1 MKLNKI
7 ITALLVVALTYQ
19 SCDILKQMVTFTKCD
34 FKMNSLSN
42 ARLADVMVQN
52 KKSFSD
58 LTISDAANVTKSLIG
73 GKLPLTFDL
82 NIEVKNPNTTPASMQ
97 KMEWR
102 VFLDDIQ
109 ITEGVMDQKV
119 SIQPG
124 ASQIIPLSVAVDLK
138 KVFNNE
144 TKNALINLGLNLTD
158 AGGYPTRVRLDI
170 KPTVYVGS
178 FALAYPGYFSLK
190 KEFGSN

>member
-1 MKLNKI
+1 MKLNRI
-7 ITALLVVALTYQ
+7 ILALLVVAFTYQ
-19 SCDILKQMVTFTKCD
+19 SCDILKQMVSFTKCE

-42 ARLADVMVQN
+42 ARLANVMVQN
-52 KKSFSD
+52 KKSYSD
-58 LTISDAANVTKSLIG
+58 FTITDVANVTKSLVG

-109 ITEGVMDQKV
+109 MAEGVMDQKV

-124 ASQIIPLSVAVDLK
+124 ANQIIPLSVAVDLK

-170 KPTVYVGS
+170 KPTIYVGS

>member
-1 MKLNKI
+1 MKLNRI
-7 ITALLVVALTYQ
+7 ILASLVMALTYQ
-19 SCDILKQMVTFTKCD
+19 SCDILKQVISFTKCE
-34 FKMNSLSN
+34 FKMNNLSN
-42 ARLADVMVQN
+42 ARLANVMVQN
-52 KKSFSD
+52 KKSYSD
-58 LTISDAANVTKSLIG
+58 FTISDVASVTKSLVG

-109 ITEGVMDQKV
+109 MSEGVMDQKV

-124 ASQIIPLSVAVDLK
+124 ASQIIPLSIAVDLK

>member
-1 MKLNKI
+1 MKLNRI
-7 ITALLVVALTYQ
+7 ILALLVVTLTYQ
-19 SCDILKQMVTFTKCD
+19 SCDILKQMVTFTKCE

-42 ARLADVMVQN
+42 ARLADIMVQN

-170 KPTVYVGS
+170 RPTVYVGS